1 MREESQTS
9 KDAPQRQLM
18 KGRQGAE
25 EKPRGCPPFH
35 GAVPLPRA
43 VPSTTQPVASASLA
57 SLTLPFPFCFWRKD
71 RPVCLQSGLLT
82 SQSHSEG

>member
-25 EKPRGCPPFH
+25 EKPEEKPRGC
-35 GAVPLPRA
+35 A
-43 VPSTTQPVASASLA
+43 PSTGCPLYHTTRCICLLSISHIALSFLLLAKGQARLSSVWASYL
-57 SLTLPFPFCFWRKD
+57 
-71 RPVCLQSGLLT
+71 
-82 SQSHSEG
+82 SEP